1 MIILSHKKPGF
12 HPFSRRYIFGKTK
25 GVGQIDLARV
35 KNKKSFKVKQKN
47 ILIVFK
53 KVSVSRTCLEPDS
66 RPSVDSILKTNVF
79 FILMFFLLIRTVL

>member
-35 KNKKSFKVKQKN
+35 KNKKSFKVKQKIFSLFLKRFQFPELVSN
-47 ILIVFK
+47 LIVG
-53 KVSVSRTCLEPDS
+53 LQ
-66 RPSVDSILKTNVF
+66 
-79 FILMFFLLIRTVL
+79 LIGY